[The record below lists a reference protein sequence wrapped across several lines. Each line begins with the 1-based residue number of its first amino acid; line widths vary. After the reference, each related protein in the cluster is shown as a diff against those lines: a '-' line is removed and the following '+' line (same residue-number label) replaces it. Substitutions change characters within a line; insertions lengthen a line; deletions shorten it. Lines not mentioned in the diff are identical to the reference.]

1 VREERPADYL
11 KVVASLIPKELH
23 VQSASLEE
31 ISDDELM
38 DIIAL
43 LRSQIAK
50 GAGEA
55 TEH

>member
-1 VREERPADYL
+1 
-11 KVVASLIPKELH
+11 
-23 VQSASLEE
+23 VQDSTLEDM
-31 ISDDELM
+31 SDQELM
-38 DIIAL
+38 DIVGL